1 MLSQTPFPSDRD
13 DPESD
18 ALNIDPPL
26 ILSARRRV
34 KASLVLLCVWMV
46 VIVLHIVPVTRWA
59 VTGLAASMVV
69 YAGRLTIAA
78 PFTSPATLEFTTSA
92 SAPDSAT
99 PSGADLTGGDLAA
112 NVNRDRAHFSQ
123 QSQQHEVFSAEP
135 ASTQASS
142 LEVPLVSL
150 MIPAKNESLVI
161 SHLLS
166 SLQALDYPADRLEVW
181 AIDDA
186 STDDTAEQLQLWSQR
201 FPQLH
206 VYQRKE
212 GAGGGKSGALNEVLP
227 LTSGEIVGILDADA
241 AVPTDFLRRSLAVFQ
256 EKPEVAALQLR
267 KAIANSDENFWTRNQ
282 MAEMALDSYFQ
293 QQRRAI
299 GGLGELRGNG
309 QLVRRTVLE
318 QIDGWNE
325 ATITDDLDLTFRL
338 HLFGQDVAFLST
350 PAVWEEGVVS
360 WANLWPQRTRWA
372 EGGYQRYLDY
382 WPGIL
387 KNRLGSAKTFDLAI
401 FFLIQYLLPIAA
413 IPDFLMAV
421 LHSHTFVLWPLS
433 LIMVSFSS
441 ISMARGLYRTHD
453 MKGIELL
460 RTTVVGTVYML
471 HWIPVMILT
480 TAKMC
485 VRAKQLKWVKTLH
498 VGVQESG
505 A

>member
-1 MLSQTPFPSDRD
+1 MLSQTPFPSDLD
-13 DPESD
+13 DLD
-18 ALNIDPPL
+18 VAPPP

-34 KASLVLLCVWMV
+34 KASLVLLCVWIV
-46 VIVLHIVPVTRWA
+46 VIVLHVVPVTRWA

-69 YAGRLTIAA
+69 YAGRLTLAA
-78 PFTSPATLEFTTSA
+78 PVTPPATLEFS
-92 SAPDSAT
+92 PDGTPPNFDGNPVPAIESRSREPQGIAADT
-99 PSGADLTGGDLAA
+99 PSLKQD
-112 NVNRDRAHFSQ
+112 
-123 QSQQHEVFSAEP
+123 
-135 ASTQASS
+135 SS
-142 LEVPLVSL
+142 LEVPRVSL

-166 SLQALDYPADRLEVW
+166 SLQALDYPADRFEVW
-181 AIDDA
+181 VIDDA
-186 STDDTAEQLQLWSQR
+186 STDDTAEQLQRWSQR

-206 VYQRKE
+206 IYRRKE

-241 AVPTDFLRRSLAVFQ
+241 TVPADFLRRSLAVFQ

-309 QLVRRTVLE
+309 QLVRRSVLE
-318 QIDGWNE
+318 KIDGWNE

-338 HLFGQDVAFLST
+338 HLLGQDVAFLST
-350 PAVWEEGVVS
+350 PAVREEGVLR

-413 IPDFLMAV
+413 VPDFIMAV
-421 LHSHTFVLWPLS
+421 RHSHTFVLWPLS
-433 LIMVSFSS
+433 CIMVAFSG
-441 ISMARGLYRTHD
+441 ISMARGLYRTHNMRGLD
-453 MKGIELL
+453 LL
-460 RTTVVGTVYML
+460 RTTAVGTVYML
-471 HWIPVMILT
+471 HWIPVMMLT

-485 VRAKQLKWVKTLH
+485 VRAMLLKWVKTLL
-498 VGVQESG
+498 VGAQGSG